1 MNIKNKLIHLLE
13 GTGYTQ
19 KKVATKTG
27 LSTAVISQYLKGV
40 YNGNINNVESVLAD
54 FLAREEERSQRHEV
68 KESFV
73 QTHLAGLALGLIS
86 NTHMDGVNNG

>member
-1 MNIKNKLIHLLE
+1 MNIKDKLIHLLE

-40 YNGNINNVESVLAD
+40 YNGNISKA
-54 FLAREEERSQRHEV
+54 AQ
-68 KESFV
+68 
-73 QTHLAGLALGLIS
+73 ALGVARSTLYRRAARRGS
-86 NTHMDGVNNG
+86 RF

>member
-1 MNIKNKLIHLLE
+1 MNIKDKLIHLLE

-40 YNGNINNVESVLAD
+40 YNGNISNVESAIRSEPEIKRGILNVVVL
-54 FLAREEERSQRHEV
+54 L
-68 KESFV
+68 K
-73 QTHLAGLALGLIS
+73 
-86 NTHMDGVNNG
+86 